1 MQVSSVNFWSMHNAA
16 TALALSL
23 YPCKGVHDSFLFK
36 LHHLQLE
43 DTQIAR
49 SSTRSQAP
57 HSHCTP
63 AIWLYPVWISFVTKK
78 FVVFL
83 CSGPRTVFCSN
94 WWTRSWPALVFRP
107 LKIYLDDDVFQRRM
121 LESYAHCLFHSW
133 CLLSTHY
140 AEIKSILTAIFKT
153 MHPYEKTFWKV
164 HETLQWQTD

>member
-1 MQVSSVNFWSMHNAA
+1 MHTDAPAA
-16 TALALSL
+16 PALWL
-23 YPCKGVHDSFLFK
+23 YSRKEGRHSFLFK
-36 LHHLQLE
+36 LRDLQLE

-49 SSTRSQAP
+49 PSTRSQAP

-63 AIWLYPVWISFVTKK
+63 AIWLDPGWVSFVTKTL
-78 FVVFL
+78 VVLL
-83 CSGPRTVFCSN
+83 CSGPRTVFYSN

-140 AEIKSILTAIFKT
+140 AEIKSILSAIFKT

>member
-1 MQVSSVNFWSMHNAA
+1 MQVSSVNFWSMHNAP

-36 LHHLQLE
+36 LRDLQLE

-63 AIWLYPVWISFVTKK
+63 AIWLVSRLSLMCDKDTCGL
-78 FVVFL
+78 L

-121 LESYAHCLFHSW
+121 LESYTQLPVSQLVSTEHTLCWNQKHFNCNFLNN
-133 CLLSTHY
+133 LSIW
-140 AEIKSILTAIFKT
+140 EDILKS
-153 MHPYEKTFWKV
+153 
-164 HETLQWQTD
+164 

>member
-1 MQVSSVNFWSMHNAA
+1 MHTDAPAA
-16 TALALSL
+16 PALWL
-23 YPCKGVHDSFLFK
+23 YSRKEGHDSFSVK
-36 LHHLQLE
+36 LRDLQLE

-107 LKIYLDDDVFQRRM
+107 LKMYLDDDVFQRRM
-121 LESYAHCLFHSW
+121 LESYTQLPVSQLVSTEHTLCWNQKHFNCNFLNN
-133 CLLSTHY
+133 LSIW
-140 AEIKSILTAIFKT
+140 EDILKS
-153 MHPYEKTFWKV
+153 
-164 HETLQWQTD
+164 